1 MPNDLSRDC
10 SSCVDLYNHVRHF
23 EWRPVLVLNQITN
36 QPNVVF
42 IRLTGWIAYSCA
54 VDKSLFGIWSYRDK
68 FATRRGAQRFDPSH
82 SFYRARRICTILD
95 NQVSLTQALVQAS
108 S

>member
-54 VDKSLFGIWSYRDK
+54 VDKVFSASGVTETSLQLEEGLNGLIHLTHFIELEGFVPFWIIK
-68 FATRRGAQRFDPSH
+68 F
-82 SFYRARRICTILD
+82 L
-95 NQVSLTQALVQAS
+95 
-108 S
+108 